1 MSKRRFAVLLLVCV
15 SVGLSAFLFSS
26 SAQEEPE
33 TTPIMGDT
41 AAAESDTA
49 LIEETAPFV
58 EDVEETWLDRMKRS
72 GVVDLYDRGGV
83 FMHALLILSI
93 LGVAVILERVFTL
106 SKATTDTKRLMAN
119 LLRTFKSDG
128 ADASRTMLEKT
139 KGPIAAVLHAGLL
152 KVEKGSDAVEKAIET
167 AASIETSFLE
177 RGLIWLA
184 TVANIAPLV
193 GFLGTVSGM
202 IHAFEAIAAA
212 EQVSAKLVASGISEA
227 LITTATGLI
236 IAIPTQAAYNFFVSK
251 IDRFTVEMEESS
263 ADLLDALAAA
273 SARQAASE

>member
-1 MSKRRFAVLLLVCV
+1 MSKRRFVVLLLMCVCV
-15 SVGLSAFLFSS
+15 SASLVSS
-26 SAQEEPE
+26 YAQEEPD
-33 TTPIMGDT
+33 TGLVAADT

-49 LIEETAPFV
+49 MMMEAAPFV
-58 EDVEETWLDRMKRS
+58 EEGEETWLDRMRRS
-72 GVVDLYDRGGV
+72 GVVDLYERGGV

-106 SKATTDTKRLMAN
+106 SKATTDTKRLMGD
-119 LLRTFKSDG
+119 LLRTLRSQG
-128 ADASRTMLEKT
+128 VDASRSMLEKT
-139 KGPIAAVLHAGLL
+139 RGPIAAVLHAGLL
-152 KVEKGSDAVEKAIET
+152 KVDKGADAVEKAIET

-263 ADLLDALAAA
+263 ADLLDAIAAA
-273 SARQAASE
+273 SVRQESSS

>member
-1 MSKRRFAVLLLVCV
+1 M
-15 SVGLSAFLFSS
+15 
-26 SAQEEPE
+26 
-33 TTPIMGDT
+33 
-41 AAAESDTA
+41 
-49 LIEETAPFV
+49 
-58 EDVEETWLDRMKRS
+58 
-72 GVVDLYDRGGV
+72 VDLYDRGGV

>member
-1 MSKRRFAVLLLVCV
+1 MSKRMLVVLLLVCL
-15 SVGLSAFLFSS
+15 SVCLSAFLISS
-26 SAQEEPE
+26 NAQEEPDTGLVE
-33 TTPIMGDT
+33 ADT
-41 AAAESDTA
+41 AVAGADTA
-49 LIEETAPFV
+49 MMAEAAPFIEE
-58 EDVEETWLDRMKRS
+58 EEETWIDRMRRS
-72 GVVDLYDRGGV
+72 GVVDLYERGGV
-83 FMHALLILSI
+83 FMHALLVLSI
-93 LGVAVILERVFTL
+93 LGVAVILERVYTL
-106 SKATTDTKRLMAN
+106 SKATTDTKRLMADV
-119 LLRTFKSDG
+119 LRTFKSQG
-128 ADASRTMLEKT
+128 VDAARTMLEKT
-139 KGPIAAVLHAGLL
+139 RGPIAAVLHAGLL

-273 SARQAASE
+273 SAREEAAS